1 MAYLF
6 TKGRSVEDFFNAMYS
21 NNINIKPLLGGNLG
35 KLFYNADILGKSYE
49 LTGYDYWYA
58 NIRQT
63 AEEWRHYIEYG
74 PEDYLPFF
82 SII

>member
-6 TKGRSVEDFFNAMYS
+6 TKGRSVENFFNDMHS
-21 NNINIKPLLGGNLG
+21 NNINIKLPQRGNLG
-35 KLFYNADILGKSYE
+35 KLFYNAEILGESYE

-63 AEEWRHYIEYG
+63 AEEWRDYIEYG
-74 PEDYLPFF
+74 SEDELTF
-82 SII
+82 